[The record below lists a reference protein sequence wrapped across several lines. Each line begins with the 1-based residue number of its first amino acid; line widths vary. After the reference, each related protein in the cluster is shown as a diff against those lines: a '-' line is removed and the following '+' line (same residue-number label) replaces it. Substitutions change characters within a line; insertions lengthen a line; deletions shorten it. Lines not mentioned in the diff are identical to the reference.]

1 MIYIFIIL
9 LCILIIAWL
18 ALLGKAFKVVRDSHI
33 QLQRSHLKLQT
44 SVIDI
49 VKDLQEIHKLLEGI
63 QADYLKILQ
72 KDFDYLLLRK
82 QVDYLILEKEKESNE
97 TKKKS
102 SVVKKTT
109 KKEKKVEDK

>member
-1 MIYIFIIL
+1 MIYIFIII

-63 QADYLKILQ
+63 QTDYLKILQ
-72 KDFDYLLLRK
+72 KEF
-82 QVDYLILEKEKESNE
+82 NE

>member
-1 MIYIFIIL
+1 MIYIFIII
-9 LCILIIAWL
+9 LCILVIAWV
-18 ALLGKAFKVVRDSHI
+18 ALLAKGLKVVQDSHI

-44 SVIDI
+44 SVINI
-49 VKDLQEIHKLLEGI
+49 VKDLQEVHKLLDVI

-72 KDFDYLLLRK
+72 KEF
-82 QVDYLILEKEKESNE
+82 NE
-97 TKKKS
+97 AKKKS

>member
-1 MIYIFIIL
+1 MIYIFIII
-9 LCILIIAWL
+9 LCILIMTCVG
-18 ALLGKAFKVVRDSHI
+18 LLVKEFKVVRHSHI

-49 VKDLQEIHKLLEGI
+49 VKDLQEIHDLLDII

-72 KDFDYLLLRK
+72 KEF
-82 QVDYLILEKEKESNE
+82 NE

-102 SVVKKTT
+102 SVVKKTI
-109 KKEKKVEDK
+109 KKEKKVEDE

>member
-1 MIYIFIIL
+1 MFYIFTIL
-9 LCILIIAWL
+9 LCFLIIIYIGFL
-18 ALLGKAFKVVRDSHI
+18 VKEFKVVRHSHI
-33 QLQRSHLKLQT
+33 QLQRSHLKLQN

-72 KDFDYLLLRK
+72 KDFDYIMLK
-82 QVDYLILEKEKESNE
+82 NQVEYLISEKEKELDE

>member
-1 MIYIFIIL
+1 MIYIFIII
-9 LCILIIAWL
+9 LCILVIAWV
-18 ALLGKAFKVVRDSHI
+18 ALLAKGLKVVQDSHI

-44 SVIDI
+44 YVIDI

-72 KDFDYLLLRK
+72 KEF
-82 QVDYLILEKEKESNE
+82 NE

>member
-1 MIYIFIIL
+1 MIYIFITL
-9 LCILIIAWL
+9 LCVLIMTYIG
-18 ALLGKAFKVVRDSHI
+18 LLVKEFKVVRHSHI

-49 VKDLQEIHKLLEGI
+49 VKDLQEIHKLLDVI

-72 KDFDYLLLRK
+72 KDF
-82 QVDYLILEKEKESNE
+82 NE

-102 SVVKKTT
+102 SVAKKTT

>member
-1 MIYIFIIL
+1 MIYIFIII
-9 LCILIIAWL
+9 LCISIIAWI
-18 ALLGKAFKVVRDSHI
+18 ALLAKGFKVVQDSHI

-44 SVIDI
+44 SVINI
-49 VKDLQEIHKLLEGI
+49 VKDLQEIHKLLDVI

-72 KDFDYLLLRK
+72 KEF
-82 QVDYLILEKEKESNE
+82 NE

-109 KKEKKVEDK
+109 KKEKKVEDE

>member
-1 MIYIFIIL
+1 MIYIFIII
-9 LCILIIAWL
+9 LCILIMTCIG
-18 ALLGKAFKVVRDSHI
+18 LLIKDFKVVRDSHI

-72 KDFDYLLLRK
+72 KRL
-82 QVDYLILEKEKESNE
+82 
-97 TKKKS
+97 
-102 SVVKKTT
+102 
-109 KKEKKVEDK
+109 

>member
-1 MIYIFIIL
+1 MIYIFIII
-9 LCILIIAWL
+9 LCISIIAWV
-18 ALLGKAFKVVRDSHI
+18 ALLAKGVKIVQDSHI

-72 KDFDYLLLRK
+72 KDFDYLLLWN
-82 QVDYLILEKEKESNE
+82 QVDYLLLEKEKESNE

>member
-1 MIYIFIIL
+1 MIYIFIII
-9 LCILIIAWL
+9 LCILIMTCIG
-18 ALLGKAFKVVRDSHI
+18 LLVKEFKVVRHSHI
-33 QLQRSHLKLQT
+33 LLQRSHLKLQT

-63 QADYLKILQ
+63 QADYFNYLMLKN
-72 KDFDYLLLRK
+72 
-82 QVDYLILEKEKESNE
+82 QVDYLISEKEKEFDKP
-97 TKKKS
+97 KKKS

>member
-1 MIYIFIIL
+1 MIYIFIII

-49 VKDLQEIHKLLEGI
+49 VKDLQEIHKLLDGI

-72 KDFDYLLLRK
+72 KEF
-82 QVDYLILEKEKESNE
+82 NE

-109 KKEKKVEDK
+109 KKDKKVEDK

>member
-1 MIYIFIIL
+1 MIYIFIII
-9 LCILIIAWL
+9 LCILVIAWV
-18 ALLGKAFKVVRDSHI
+18 ALLAKGLKVVQDSHI

-49 VKDLQEIHKLLEGI
+49 VKDLQEIHKLLDVI

-72 KDFDYLLLRK
+72 KEF
-82 QVDYLILEKEKESNE
+82 NE

>member
-1 MIYIFIIL
+1 MIYIFIII
-9 LCILIIAWL
+9 LCILIIAWV
-18 ALLGKAFKVVRDSHI
+18 AILGKAFKVVRDSHI

-63 QADYLKILQ
+63 QTDYLKILQ
-72 KDFDYLLLRK
+72 KEF
-82 QVDYLILEKEKESNE
+82 NE

-102 SVVKKTT
+102 AVVKKTT

>member
-1 MIYIFIIL
+1 MIYIFIII
-9 LCILIIAWL
+9 LCILIMTCVG
-18 ALLGKAFKVVRDSHI
+18 LLVKEFKVVRDSHI

-44 SVIDI
+44 SVINI

-72 KDFDYLLLRK
+72 KEF
-82 QVDYLILEKEKESNE
+82 NE

-109 KKEKKVEDK
+109 KKEKKVEDE

>member
-9 LCILIIAWL
+9 CILIIAWVGLL
-18 ALLGKAFKVVRDSHI
+18 AKGFKVVRHSHI
-33 QLQRSHLKLQT
+33 QLQRSHLNLQT
-44 SVIDI
+44 SVINI

-63 QADYLKILQ
+63 QADYLKIL
-72 KDFDYLLLRK
+72 L
-82 QVDYLILEKEKESNE
+82 KEFNE

>member
-9 LCILIIAWL
+9 LCFLIMIYIGFL
-18 ALLGKAFKVVRDSHI
+18 VKEFKVVRHSHI
-33 QLQRSHLKLQT
+33 KLQRSHLNLQK
-44 SVIDI
+44 SVINI
-49 VKDLQEIHKLLEGI
+49 VKDLQEIHKLLEDI

-72 KDFDYLLLRK
+72 K
-82 QVDYLILEKEKESNE
+82 EKELDE

>member
-1 MIYIFIIL
+1 MIYVFIII
-9 LCILIIAWL
+9 LCILIIAWVD
-18 ALLGKAFKVVRDSHI
+18 LLGKAFKVVRDSHI

-49 VKDLQEIHKLLEGI
+49 VKNLQEIHKLLEGI

-72 KDFDYLLLRK
+72 KDFDYIILK
-82 QVDYLILEKEKESNE
+82 NQVEYLISQKEKESNE

>member
-1 MIYIFIIL
+1 MIYIFIII
-9 LCILIIAWL
+9 LCILIIAWVDL
-18 ALLGKAFKVVRDSHI
+18 LRKALKVVQDSHI
-33 QLQRSHLKLQT
+33 LLQHSHLKLQT
-44 SVIDI
+44 SVINI

-72 KDFDYLLLRK
+72 KEF
-82 QVDYLILEKEKESNE
+82 NE

>member
-1 MIYIFIIL
+1 MTYIFITL
-9 LCILIIAWL
+9 LCVLIMTYIG
-18 ALLGKAFKVVRDSHI
+18 LLVKDFKVVRHSHI

-49 VKDLQEIHKLLEGI
+49 VKDLQKIHKLLEGI

-72 KDFDYLLLRK
+72 KDFD
-82 QVDYLILEKEKESNE
+82 EP
-97 TKKKS
+97 KKKS

>member
-1 MIYIFIIL
+1 MIYIFIII
-9 LCILIIAWL
+9 LCILIMTYIG
-18 ALLGKAFKVVRDSHI
+18 LLVKEFKVVRDSHI
-33 QLQRSHLKLQT
+33 QLQRSHLKLQK

-49 VKDLQEIHKLLEGI
+49 VKNLQEINKLLEGI

-72 KDFDYLLLRK
+72 KDFDYLLLRN
-82 QVDYLILEKEKESNE
+82 QVDYLISQKEKEFDE
-97 TKKKS
+97 PKKKS

>member
-1 MIYIFIIL
+1 MIYIFIII
-9 LCILIIAWL
+9 LCILVIAWV
-18 ALLGKAFKVVRDSHI
+18 ALLAKGLKVVQDSHI

-72 KDFDYLLLRK
+72 KDFDYLLLRN
-82 QVDYLILEKEKESNE
+82 QVDYLISEKEKESNK

-102 SVVKKTT
+102 SVVKKTA